1 MQFIGDSVI
10 DIPVVTTEETSC
22 VVGSSMQIGYHG
34 SRCRIICPLMV
45 HFLKWN
51 ILSKDKNDYE

>member
-34 SRCRIICPLMV
+34 SMMQDYLPFDGT
-45 HFLKWN
+45 FLKME
-51 ILSKDKNDYE
+51 YT